1 VEKKMHLII
10 ERLRPQQRGGLGK
23 GHTLLEARGRRN
35 AMRNCGREDQ
45 DVARG
50 QMGRRR
56 GNN

>member
-1 VEKKMHLII
+1 MHLII